1 MTCTN
6 KNQLKAYKGNIIFTP
21 ELGKYNITENGYV
34 LVEGKYVKGVFNTLP
49 KEYNNVEV
57 IDYGDK
63 LIIPGFVDTHL
74 HAPQFANRGL
84 GIDMEL
90 LPWLETYTF
99 PEESKYKDEEY
110 AKKAY
115 EKLVYELWKNGTT
128 RSIIFA
134 TIHNGASKIL
144 MELIDKIGLG
154 AFVGKVNMDRNSPDF
169 YIEDTQNSINDT
181 EVFLKETI
189 NKYDLVKP
197 IITPRFVPTC
207 TGELMTGLSE
217 LAKKYNVPVQ
227 SHLSENRGE
236 IAWVKELH
244 PESDN
249 YAGVYNQFNMFGQ
262 QPTVMAHCVH
272 LTDDEIK
279 LMAKNNVFVA
289 HSPHSNDNLISGVAP
304 IRKLLKSGV
313 PVGLASDISGGH
325 DISIPSVM
333 VNAVQVSK
341 IKWVENPDYSEFGEF
356 LSTPEVLY
364 LATKGGGKFFGKV
377 GSFEEGYEFDALI
390 IDDSS
395 LSDVNDRNLE
405 ERVQRYIYVGD
416 DRHIVDRYVSGN
428 KIEEPK
434 FN

>member
-1 MTCTN
+1 MACTN
-6 KNQLKAYKGNIIFTP
+6 KNQLKAYKGNIVFTP
-21 ELGKYNITENGYV
+21 EPCKYSITENGYV
-34 LVEGKYVKGVFNTLP
+34 LVEGKHVKGVFNNLP
-49 KEYNNVEV
+49 EEYKNVEV
-57 IDYGDK
+57 VDYGDK

-99 PEESKYKDEEY
+99 PEESKYKDVDY

-115 EKLVYELWKNGTT
+115 QKLVHELWKKGTT

-134 TIHNGASKIL
+134 TIHNEASKEL
-144 MELIDKIGLG
+144 MNLLNEAGLS

-169 YIEDTQNSINDT
+169 YVEKTEDSINDT
-181 EVFLKETI
+181 EVFLKETVG
-189 NKYDLVKP
+189 KYDLVKP
-197 IITPRFVPTC
+197 IVTPRFVPTC
-207 TGELMTGLSE
+207 TGELMTGLSK

-249 YAGVYNQFNMFGQ
+249 YASVYNQFEMFGQ

-272 LTDDEIK
+272 LTDEEIE
-279 LMAKNNVFVA
+279 LMAKNNVYVA

-304 IRKLLKSGV
+304 IRKLLRAGV
-313 PVGLASDISGGH
+313 PVGLASDVSGGH
-325 DISIPSVM
+325 ELSMASVM

-341 IKWVENPDYSEFGEF
+341 IKWVENPNYSEYGEF

-364 LATKGGGKFFGKV
+364 LATKGGGCFFGKV

-395 LSDVNDRNLE
+395 LADVNERSIE

-416 DRHIVDRYVSGN
+416 DRNIVDRYVAGN
-428 KIEEPK
+428 KLEEPK
-434 FN
+434 YN